1 MSKRRRP
8 FHFIHTLI
16 TPTIMSIFQFIHNNK
31 SRIVKVL
38 VSILVLIAIFAICI
52 GAKRMKHHS
61 IVIGHPSEI
70 IVISPE
76 NSQDVIVIG
85 DPNKVNVKPKKH

>member
-1 MSKRRRP
+1 
-8 FHFIHTLI
+8 
-16 TPTIMSIFQFIHNNK
+16 MSITQFIHNNRSVIK
-31 SRIVKVL
+31 KLLLSL
-38 VSILVLIAIFAICI
+38 LALFAIYAI
-52 GAKRMKHHS
+52 YTGVKKMQSHS

-85 DPNKVNVKPKKH
+85 DPEKINVKPKRR

>member
-1 MSKRRRP
+1 
-8 FHFIHTLI
+8 
-16 TPTIMSIFQFIHNNK
+16 MSIIQFIHNNK

-38 VSILVLIAIFAICI
+38 VTLLFLIVLLAICS
-52 GAKRMKHHS
+52 GVKRMKHHS

-85 DPNKVNVKPKKH
+85 DPNKVNVKPKKK

>member
-1 MSKRRRP
+1 MQS
-8 FHFIHTLI
+8 
-16 TPTIMSIFQFIHNNK
+16 
-31 SRIVKVL
+31 
-38 VSILVLIAIFAICI
+38 
-52 GAKRMKHHS
+52 HS

-85 DPNKVNVKPKKH
+85 DPDKVNVKPRKNK

>member
-1 MSKRRRP
+1 MKIIHYIRNNLSK
-8 FHFIHTLI
+8 
-16 TPTIMSIFQFIHNNK
+16 
-31 SRIVKVL
+31 
-38 VSILVLIAIFAICI
+38 ILVFLFALILCSIIYI
-52 GAKRMKHHS
+52 GVKKMQSHS

-85 DPNKVNVKPKKH
+85 DPDKVNVKPRKNK